1 MADLQQEHHR
11 EIEGLLELP
20 ASKSVGKKSG
30 SQEDRPSSPSPSS
43 QFSQPPDEGS
53 GEVREAWDSK
63 ITFMLATIGY
73 AVGLGNVWR

>member
-1 MADLQQEHHR
+1 MTQPPTGDEDEEVAGFLHPP
-11 EIEGLLELP
+11 G
-20 ASKSVGKKSG
+20 GKKDSG
-30 SQEDRPSSPSPSS
+30 ASGTDRPSSRASS